1 MLQSNTDSPPRAPS
15 AEDSEENIGAVRYCN
30 FGAMKSRYELST
42 YQEGSTRIN
51 ISHACFASLPAELR
65 NNIYTETLQLTGPV
79 ILTYNAASQRFIIQD
94 RPAVD
99 GRTPLEALALL
110 SNIDDYVR
118 HEARSFFFARH
129 IFQLKTTQTSAADPD
144 YVEVYATLL
153 GKIGD
158 IGRRSLRNLRLTVS
172 GDSKHNQPNHA
183 TVTRLFDLLAEC
195 TNLQRLDLFLE
206 LDYFYMD
213 QRKGLGAY
221 LTTNGAPITEPWPKA
236 LDSLGHLTNLV
247 HLKLHVIFS
256 SRWRSVE
263 DLVRNSTSE
272 TEPRSFD
279 ERRDRDDR
287 PVEEAIALT
296 DQIKG
301 SVRAALRHRGIRVNV
316 LATRPGTNKSNQ
328 I

>member
-1 MLQSNTDSPPRAPS
+1 
-15 AEDSEENIGAVRYCN
+15 
-30 FGAMKSRYELST
+30 MKSRYELST
-42 YQEGSTRIN
+42 YQEGSTRVD

-65 NNIYTETLQLTGPV
+65 NNIYAETLQLTGPV

-94 RPAVD
+94 RPVVD

-118 HEARSFFFARH
+118 QEARSFFFARNV
-129 IFQLKTTQTSAADPD
+129 FELKTTQTLTADPD
-144 YVEVYATLL
+144 YVEAYAKLL
-153 GKIGD
+153 GDIGD

-172 GDSKHNQPNHA
+172 GDSKHNQPNHT

-206 LDYFYMD
+206 VDCFYMD
-213 QRKGLGAY
+213 QRKGLDAY

-236 LDSLGHLTNLV
+236 LDSLGHLRNLV
-247 HLKLHVIFS
+247 RLKLHVVFS
-256 SRWRSVE
+256 SRWRSV
-263 DLVRNSTSE
+263 DCHVRNSTSE
-272 TEPRSFD
+272 TVPQSFD
-279 ERRDRDDR
+279 ERRDRDHR

-301 SVRAALRHRGIRVNV
+301 SVRAALRHRGIRVDV
-316 LATRPGTNKSNQ
+316 LVTKPGTDNSNQ